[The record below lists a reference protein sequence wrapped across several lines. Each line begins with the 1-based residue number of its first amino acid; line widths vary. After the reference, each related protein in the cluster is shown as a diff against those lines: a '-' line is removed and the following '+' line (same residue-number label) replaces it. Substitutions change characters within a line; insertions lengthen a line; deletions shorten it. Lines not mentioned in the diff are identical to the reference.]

1 MKPKSTRLRNALTV
15 LLAVSML
22 AGPLALGPAV
32 FVYPASAATPFQTLV
47 PQDPSLPTAVG
58 DVGPLPTA
66 IPTLSPGQYFEEGD
80 AGRPTVD
87 QAAMEG
93 DQQFGFQRLAEN
105 PDLYMVWMTDGDGTH
120 YMIVR
125 ADSDVLTGG
134 LDPESG
140 FLFLVRERERV
151 HGEILTTVTNRDTYR
166 RSASDFRWGAVGSLI
181 VAGILAFVAPPAAIV
196 FIGIAGGAFWAG
208 RGQDTNAEVQQNT
221 LEALQRQ
228 LVDNEGD
235 LQQGFRIGQAMDSTP

>member
-1 MKPKSTRLRNALTV
+1 MPKSTELRNAMTV

-22 AGPLALGPAV
+22 AGPLALGPTV
-32 FVYPASAATPFQTLV
+32 FVHRASAATPFQTLA

-66 IPTLSPGQYFEEGD
+66 IPTLYPGQSFEEAD

-87 QAAMEG
+87 QTAMEG
-93 DQQFGFQRLAEN
+93 DLQFGFQRLAEN
-105 PDLYMVWMTDGDGTH
+105 PDLYMVWMTDEARTH

-140 FLFLVRERERV
+140 FLFLVRERDRV
-151 HGEILTTVTNRDTYR
+151 HGEILTTVTNRDTYKS
-166 RSASDFRWGAVGSLI
+166 SARDFRWGAVGSLV
-181 VAGILAFVAPPAAIV
+181 VAGILAFVAPPAAVV

-208 RGQDTNAEVQQNT
+208 RGQDTNAEIQQNT

-228 LVDNEGD
+228 LVDYQGD
-235 LQQGFRIGQAMDSTP
+235 LRQGFLIGQAMESTP